1 MKHNINLWS
10 FIFSFI
16 CIGLFLLYL
25 EIGSIASSETKLL
38 IMNSL
43 PIHPLFFLLVLTIGT
58 FFAGMKGFSKIDNWV
73 AMLRSIATVRTNTF
87 IISVF
92 NTNFDR
98 WLCIKLNIVPRE

>member
-25 EIGSIASSETKLL
+25 EMGSIASSETKMF

-43 PIHPLFFLLVLTIGT
+43 PIHPLFFLLALTLAT
-58 FFAGMKGFSKIDNWV
+58 FFAGIKGFSKMYNWI
-73 AMLRSIATVRTNTF
+73 AMLRSVATVLLTLSLSLFLTL
-87 IISVF
+87 
-92 NTNFDR
+92 T
-98 WLCIKLNIVPRE
+98 LIVGYALS

>member
-25 EIGSIASSETKLL
+25 EIGSIASSETKLF

-43 PIHPLFFLLVLTIGT
+43 PIHPLFFRTHFFNRN
-58 FFAGMKGFSKIDNWV
+58 FFAGIIGFSKVDNWI
-73 AMLRSIATVRTNTF
+73 AMLRSIVTVLLTLLL
-87 IISVF
+87 SVF
-92 NTNFDR
+92 
-98 WLCIKLNIVPRE
+98 

>member
-25 EIGSIASSETKLL
+25 EMGSIASSETKRF

-43 PIHPLFFLLVLTIGT
+43 PIHPLFFLLVLTLVT
-58 FFAGMKGFSKIDNWV
+58 FFAGIIGFSKMNNWI
-73 AMLRSIATVRTNTF
+73 AMLRSVATVLLTLSLSLFLALT
-87 IISVF
+87 
-92 NTNFDR
+92 
-98 WLCIKLNIVPRE
+98 LIVGYALS

>member
-25 EIGSIASSETKLL
+25 EMGSIASSETKMF

-43 PIHPLFFLLVLTIGT
+43 PIHPLFFLLVLTLVT
-58 FFAGMKGFSKIDNWV
+58 FFAGIIGFSKMNNWI
-73 AMLRSIATVRTNTF
+73 AMLRSVATVLLTLSLSLFLALT
-87 IISVF
+87 
-92 NTNFDR
+92 
-98 WLCIKLNIVPRE
+98 LIVGYALS

>member
-25 EIGSIASSETKLL
+25 EIGSIASSETKMF

-43 PIHPLFFLLVLTIGT
+43 PVHPLFFLLVLTIGT
-58 FFAGMKGFSKIDNWV
+58 FFAGIKGFSKVDNWIS
-73 AMLRSIATVRTNTF
+73 MLRSIVTVLLTLLLSAFLTL
-87 IISVF
+87 
-92 NTNFDR
+92 T
-98 WLCIKLNIVPRE
+98 LIVGYALS

>member
-25 EIGSIASSETKLL
+25 EIGSIASSETKMF

-58 FFAGMKGFSKIDNWV
+58 FFAGMKGFSKINNWV
-73 AMLRSIATVRTNTF
+73 AMLRSIATVLL
-87 IISVF
+87 ILLLSVF
-92 NTNFDR
+92 LT
-98 WLCIKLNIVPRE
+98 ITLNVGYALS

>member
-25 EIGSIASSETKLL
+25 EIGSIASSETKMF

-43 PIHPLFFLLVLTIGT
+43 PIHPLFFLLVLTLAT
-58 FFAGMKGFSKIDNWV
+58 FFAGMKGFSKVDNWI
-73 AMLRSIATVRTNTF
+73 AMLRSIATVLLTLSLSFFLTL
-87 IISVF
+87 
-92 NTNFDR
+92 T
-98 WLCIKLNIVPRE
+98 LIVGYALS